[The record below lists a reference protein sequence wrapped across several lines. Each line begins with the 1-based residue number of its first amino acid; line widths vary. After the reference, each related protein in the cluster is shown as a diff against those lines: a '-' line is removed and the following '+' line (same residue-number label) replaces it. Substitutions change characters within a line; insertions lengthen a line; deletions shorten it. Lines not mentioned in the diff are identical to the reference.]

1 MVNFFAENNEEFDLR
16 KFLENELIIMSQWES
31 TTHDEIKNPKDLIYR
46 FSLYMC
52 HINDEMKEVVD
63 AFLHETRDN
72 FVREIIDVAMYTAS
86 AINLFALVYETLPNK
101 DRDHITFDGINSIFV
116 TDPKDRII
124 TTKDMVS
131 FVSYSLSIIR
141 EKFPQRKWHK
151 QLVEFNDEEYK
162 RILEESYLVGCGII
176 NSLINYAVMSS
187 NKRDV
192 SFFINEKQMKIVKD
206 ALQTGTN
213 HNELTLAKLRG
224 LEYEL
229 K

>member
-1 MVNFFAENNEEFDLR
+1 MINFFAKNENFDLK
-16 KFLENELIIMSQWES
+16 KFLENEQIIMSQWETS
-31 TTHDEIKNPKDLIYR
+31 SHDEIKDPKDLIYR

-72 FVREIIDVAMYTAS
+72 FVKEIIDVAMYTAS
-86 AINLFALVYETLPNK
+86 AINLFAMIYETLPNK
-101 DRDHITFDGINSIFV
+101 DRDHMIFDEINTVFV
-116 TDPKDRII
+116 NDPMDRII

-141 EKFPQRKWHK
+141 ENFPQRKWHK
-151 QLVEFNDEEYK
+151 QSVEFTDDEYK
-162 RILEESYLVGCGII
+162 KVLEESWIVGCGII
-176 NSLINYAVMSS
+176 NSLINYAIISS

-192 SFFINEKQMKIVKD
+192 SCFINEKQMKIVKD
-206 ALQTGTN
+206 ALETGTN
-213 HNELTLAKLRG
+213 HSPELLAKLRG